1 MKTIVTIT
9 LTSIFIIS
17 NFVAQAAGFTT
28 LSFYSSE
35 GNAMEILM
43 KTENTTCEYTP
54 GYNDHVFNH
63 YAEKTRIIQMPDY
76 TEELVENTPMLTSVK
91 TSDSFVAETTISEI
105 LPQLRQEEPLVESEI
120 SELNTREIF
129 KSYKEEKIR
138 EQLSIQIL
146 AQFTKSEKEV
156 DETLPSDNHS
166 PEPLTK

>member
-76 TEELVENTPMLTSVK
+76 TEKLVENTPVSSGKPAT
-91 TSDSFVAETTISEI
+91 SFVAQTTISEI

-138 EQLSIQIL
+138 EQLSIHIL

-156 DETLPSDNHS
+156 DETLPSDNPS